1 MVESDG
7 KIWIGTEGGGLA
19 CYDLKTKEYHF
30 FDLDNPNRKNLYSNT
45 IKALAVDKTKT
56 LWIGTYAAGIQT
68 FDIKNRTFGR
78 YYNSLD
84 GIDNNIVNDIFVDHQ
99 DNIWVGTNT
108 LNGLHIKEKYRDD
121 FTTGFTIQDTTG
133 RITFPWIR
141 TICETKGNEIWFGS
155 IYYGV
160 FIYENGKSTRRIS
173 VENSDLSC
181 DYISTIM
188 EDSRGH
194 IWIGTY
200 GGGVNIYYPETG
212 VIRSFNTDDGLL
224 NNNVCCIIEDSFSTI
239 WISTAAG
246 LSKCNMADYSFVNYS
261 YGKLSFPVE
270 VLNLKSGLLASDGN
284 IYIGGSNG
292 IACFSPERIKNND
305 FIPAIKATHLYI
317 NNRLVQAAD
326 GTHILSKSITETSSL
341 TLKYNQTNILI
352 RFAALNYL
360 LPQNNQYM
368 YYLEG
373 YDKQWNKES
382 FQRQVTYTNL
392 PSGKYTLKVKASNNS
407 GIWNETGVSIGID
420 VLPPPWKTWWA
431 YCLYLLFVTIIIF
444 VIINYFVSRVKMEN
458 NIRLKQIEQQAIEEA
473 HQVKLNMFTNFS
485 HELRTPLTLIIN
497 PVKEIL
503 SDTSL
508 AAIYKES
515 LRLVYRNANRMLLL
529 VNQLLDVRKQ
539 EAGAVTIKVK
549 EANLIKFI
557 REIVIIFRE
566 LSKSK
571 HIELNFSSGQ
581 NVLHLYYDADMLEKV
596 FYNILS
602 NAIKNTP
609 IHAKID
615 VEVFQASY
623 ETVHRDIF
631 ADADEGR
638 QIGLA
643 DLYIVCNIKDTG
655 KGIPAEDLKK
665 IFTPFFRVDENDLS
679 GIKGTGL
686 GLHIAKTIMEQ
697 HHGMIKAF
705 NNPCG
710 GACFQLI
717 FPVNKSLYSDNQIDA
732 MSQPYVVPATGA
744 GEDANAVMTDGDS
757 KKNDASLKI
766 LKKDTPI
773 VLIVDDNSDIR
784 LFMSSQ
790 LRNDYVVYEAEN
802 GETAWEKAQEI
813 VPDLIL
819 CDIMMPV
826 MDGLELCTLVKN
838 DLKTCHI
845 PVILLTARS
854 SMLHVEEGLM
864 TGADDYITKPF
875 DAGLLKI
882 RIKNAI
888 ENRRK
893 AKDSYLKNF
902 TIDIPTPLS
911 NRMDEAFLS
920 KSYEYVKLNLDNTE
934 LNIDAFGKYMCLSRT
949 QLYRKIKAL
958 TGKSPSRFVSTLR
971 LKYAAELLATT
982 TLSIQEIADR
992 TGFNN
997 ASYFTTSFKKLYGTT
1012 PTEYVQSKKTYSQFP
1027 STGIEK

>member
-1 MVESDG
+1 
-7 KIWIGTEGGGLA
+7 
-19 CYDLKTKEYHF
+19 
-30 FDLDNPNRKNLYSNT
+30 
-45 IKALAVDKTKT
+45 
-56 LWIGTYAAGIQT
+56 
-68 FDIKNRTFGR
+68 
-78 YYNSLD
+78 
-84 GIDNNIVNDIFVDHQ
+84 
-99 DNIWVGTNT
+99 
-108 LNGLHIKEKYRDD
+108 D
-121 FTTGFTIQDTTG
+121 FTTGFTLRDSAG
-133 RITFPWIR
+133 RMDFPWIR
-141 TICETKGNEIWFGS
+141 TICETKGNGIWFGS

-160 FIYENGKSTRRIS
+160 FIYEDGKPVRRLS

-188 EDSRGH
+188 EDSKGR

-200 GGGVNIYYPETG
+200 GGGVNVYHPGTG
-212 VIRSFNTDDGLL
+212 IIRSFNTDDGLL
-224 NNNVCCIIEDSFSTI
+224 NNNVCCIIEDTFSTV

-246 LSKCNMADYSFVNYS
+246 LSKCNMTDYSFTGYS

-292 IACFSPERIKNND
+292 IAYFSPGEIRNND
-305 FIPAIKATHLYI
+305 FIPEIKATHLYI
-317 NNRLVQAAD
+317 NNKPVQVGD
-326 GTHILSKSITETSSL
+326 DTHILSKPVTETSSL
-341 TLKYNQTNILI
+341 KLKYNQTNISI

-368 YYLEG
+368 FYLEG
-373 YDKQWNKES
+373 YDEQWSRES

-392 PSGKYTLKVKASNNS
+392 PSGKYTLRVKASNNS
-407 GIWNETGVSIGID
+407 GVWNETGVSLGID

-431 YCLYLLFVTIIIF
+431 YCLYFLSGAAVIF
-444 VIINYFVSRVKMEN
+444 VIINYFVSRVKLEN
-458 NIRLKQIEQQAIEEA
+458 DIRLKQIEQQAKEEA

-503 SDTSL
+503 SDVSL
-508 AAIYKES
+508 GASCRES

-529 VNQLLDVRKQ
+529 VNQLLDMRKQ

-549 EANLIKFI
+549 EANLVKFI

-571 HIELNFSSGQ
+571 QVELNFSSEQ
-581 NVLHLYYDADMLEKV
+581 NALLLYYDAGMLEKV

-609 IHAKID
+609 ACAKID
-615 VEVFQASY
+615 VEVFRASN
-623 ETVHRDIF
+623 ETVHRDML
-631 ADADEGR
+631 DADEGR
-638 QIGLA
+638 QVGSA
-643 DLYIVCNIKDTG
+643 GSYIVCNIKDTG

-665 IFTPFFRVDENDLS
+665 IFTPFFQVDEVDLS

-686 GLHIAKTIMEQ
+686 GLHIAKTIMKR

-705 NNPCG
+705 NNPDG
-710 GACFQLI
+710 GACFQLV
-717 FPVNKSLYSDNQIDA
+717 FPVNKSLYSD
-732 MSQPYVVPATGA
+732 SQVDLMPSPYAVPTT
-744 GEDANAVMTDGDS
+744 DTDGDAYVLPAVDDRTDGNVGGGANPAANAAPS
-757 KKNDASLKI
+757 PKI
-766 LKKDTPI
+766 LRKDTPVI
-773 VLIVDDNSDIR
+773 LLVDDNADIR

-790 LRNDYVVYEAEN
+790 LRNEYVIYEAEN
-802 GETAWEKAQEI
+802 GEIAWEKAQDVI
-813 VPDLIL
+813 PDLIL

-826 MDGLELCTLVKN
+826 MDGLELCTLIKN

-854 SMLHVEEGLM
+854 SMLHFEEGLM

-893 AKDSYLKNF
+893 AKESYLKNF

-911 NRMDEAFLS
+911 NRLDEDFLS
-920 KSYEYVKLNLDNTE
+920 KSYEYVKLNMDNTE
-934 LNIDAFGKYMCLSRT
+934 LNMDTFGKYMCLSRT

-958 TGKSPSRFVSTLR
+958 TGKTPSLFVSTLR
-971 LKYAAELLATT
+971 LKYAAELLTT
-982 TLSIQEIADR
+982 TALSIQEIADR

-997 ASYFTTSFKKLYGTT
+997 ASYFTTSFKKLYGAT
-1012 PTEYVQSKKTYSQFP
+1012 PTEYLQSKRTYSP
-1027 STGIEK
+1027 EGKSL